1 MHVLQTDDEED
12 DMSSGNRHED
22 HGWRRRLAPGLQSV
36 YLEDDGHS
44 RLKAPGASSESVVV
58 GDETPSGP
66 SVASVKPA
74 AIALAGPGGV
84 ASAAPV
90 GQFATFRNL

>member
-1 MHVLQTDDEED
+1 
-12 DMSSGNRHED
+12 MSVGNRYDD

-36 YLEDDGHS
+36 YLEANDDANS
-44 RLKAPGASSESVVV
+44 RLKAPLGGDSVVV
-58 GDETPSGP
+58 GGGDDAGHGP

-90 GQFATFRNL
+90 GTLTNLN